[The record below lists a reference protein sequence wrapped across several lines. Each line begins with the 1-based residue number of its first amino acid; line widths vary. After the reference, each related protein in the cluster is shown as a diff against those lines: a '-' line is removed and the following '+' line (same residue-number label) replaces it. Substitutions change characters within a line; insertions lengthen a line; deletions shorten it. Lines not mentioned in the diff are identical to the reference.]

1 MGIPFLGEIP
11 MNPQLRVNADQG
23 QLQENFSADNPSR
36 PALEHVAEQ
45 TAIRVVQELLSGP
58 AMPTLEVL

>member
-1 MGIPFLGEIP
+1 

-23 QLQENFSADNPSR
+23 ELQENFAEENPSR

-45 TAIRVVQELLSGP
+45 VAIRVVQELLSGP
-58 AMPTLEVL
+58 ALPTLEVL